1 VVNKANFIGGDIM
14 LNQNDPEVKIRQ
26 AYEILKMISE
36 DTSVP
41 RNIRRTANE
50 AIEILMNKGQPYALR
65 SSNAISLLDE
75 AAIDPNC
82 PMHARTKIWQV
93 ITILEPLNR

>member
-1 VVNKANFIGGDIM
+1 LSDDAEEMIKQACII
-14 LNQNDPEVKIRQ
+14 LNMV
-26 AYEILKMISE
+26 SE

-41 RNIRRTANE
+41 RNIRRITNQV
-50 AIEILMNKGQPYALR
+50 IEILNDSRQPYALR

-75 AAIDPNC
+75 AATDPNC

-93 ITILEPLNR
+93 ITILEPLNK

>member
-1 VVNKANFIGGDIM
+1 MSADAEEKIKQACTI
-14 LNQNDPEVKIRQ
+14 LNMV
-26 AYEILKMISE
+26 AE

-41 RNIRRTANE
+41 RNIRRITNQV
-50 AIEILMNKGQPYALR
+50 IEILNDPKQTYALR

-75 AAIDPNC
+75 AATDPNC
-82 PMHARTKIWQV
+82 PMHARTKIWQI